1 MGFVFFVCCK
11 FYPERAGSAPRMP
24 KIVFVGPNDEEIRTR
39 KQLEKYLKA
48 HPGNPDIS
56 EFDWTNGEP
65 PRRSPRIS
73 QKAKAMT
80 TPTPDDEVLP
90 QKKRR
95 SSLAMTD
102 TGVAAAENDQEAEAV
117 AKENVEAEGEKQG
130 EIEEA
135 ENKKE
140 GESGGGTAEETPKVE
155 DLKETT
161 EMNEP
166 LGVVAGEEANK
177 VDGTQEA
184 EAAVTEEKMDD
195 VEGEDTSESM
205 DFDVIV

>member
-1 MGFVFFVCCK
+1 
-11 FYPERAGSAPRMP
+11 
-24 KIVFVGPNDEEIRTR
+24 
-39 KQLEKYLKA
+39 
-48 HPGNPDIS
+48 
-56 EFDWTNGEP
+56 
-65 PRRSPRIS
+65 
-73 QKAKAMT
+73 
-80 TPTPDDEVLP
+80 
-90 QKKRR
+90 
-95 SSLAMTD
+95 MTD

>member
-1 MGFVFFVCCK
+1 
-11 FYPERAGSAPRMP
+11 MP

-102 TGVAAAENDQEAEAV
+102 TGVAAAAENDQEAEAV
-117 AKENVEAEGEKQG
+117 AKENVEAEGEGEKQA

-155 DLKETT
+155 DLKET

-166 LGVVAGEEANK
+166 LGVVAGEEADEKKTDGEPPKLDADVEANK

-184 EAAVTEEKMDD
+184 EAAVTEEKMGD